1 MSVSADT
8 TLVGDLVAVLEEA
21 QALLS
26 AARAPEAAALM
37 DRKLAAMQALE
48 EQLRQMLPLPASHR
62 LRDSIVR
69 IQRLAEENAR
79 FLETLRF
86 GLQSA
91 IARIE
96 GMNSSAY
103 VGSYG
108 RGGAQMAF
116 SLATGGYNTKA

>member
-1 MSVSADT
+1 MSSPLDT
-8 TLVGDLVAVLEEA
+8 ALIDDLVAVLEEE

-26 AARAPEAAALM
+26 AARASEAADLAS
-37 DRKLAAMQALE
+37 RKLAALQALE
-48 EQLRQMLPLPASHR
+48 EGLQQAPPVQDMPR
-62 LRDSIVR
+62 LRDSIGY

-79 FLETLRF
+79 FLEAIRH

-91 IARIE
+91 ITRIE

-108 RGGAQMAF
+108 RGGSQMAF
-116 SLATGGYNTKA
+116 TLATGGFNRKA

>member
-1 MSVSADT
+1 MSRPLEEALID
-8 TLVGDLVAVLEEA
+8 DLVAILEEE

-26 AARAPEAAALM
+26 AARAAEAAELAG
-37 DRKLAAMQALE
+37 RKLAALQALE
-48 EQLRQMLPLPASHR
+48 QSLQHSPSVQNTPR
-62 LRDSIVR
+62 LRDGISY

-79 FLETLRF
+79 FLEAIRH

-91 IARIE
+91 ITRIE

-108 RGGAQMAF
+108 RGGSQMAF
-116 SLATGGYNTKA
+116 TLATGAFNRKA